1 MIRRPNGVTFTF
13 AAVTA
18 SRDEKDF
25 PKSDLQSNRQ
35 TAEVVSRRQPHLIIF
50 AYLFLYLF
58 FQVSRAG
65 ESFFSCLSTSL

>member
-18 SRDEKDF
+18 SRDEKDSRNQISN
-25 PKSDLQSNRQ
+25 PNRQ

>member
-18 SRDEKDF
+18 SRDEKDSRNQISNPIVKRPRSF
-25 PKSDLQSNRQ
+25 P
-35 TAEVVSRRQPHLIIF
+35 AVSLIF